1 MTLRRAADGDIAF
14 MMATERL
21 PGYDWYVG
29 QWDEATYREIMAD
42 PREGFLVGL
51 DAAGERCGFA
61 IFRHNGDRSQ
71 NLYLQRLAMV
81 APGNGLGRPMMHAL
95 MAWVFGETD
104 THRLW
109 LHVKDGNDRAVHI
122 YRNCG
127 FTIEGRLREAFI
139 TPKGQ
144 RSDALM
150 MSILRAEWPSVAA
163 SATT

>member
-1 MTLRRAADGDIAF
+1 MTLRRAAAGDIAF

-29 QWDEATYREIMAD
+29 RWDEAKYREIMAD
-42 PREGFLVGL
+42 PANGFLIGL
-51 DAAGERCGFA
+51 DAGGAPCGFA
-61 IFRHNGDRSQ
+61 ILRHNDDREQ

-81 APGNGLGRPMMHAL
+81 APGTGLGRPMLRAL
-95 MAWVFGETD
+95 LGWVFGETD

-109 LHVKDGNDRAVHI
+109 LYVKDGNDRARHV
-122 YRNCG
+122 YDSCG
-127 FTIEGRLREAFI
+127 FTTEGRLREAFV

-144 RSDALM
+144 RCDAFI
-150 MSILRAEWPSVAA
+150 MSILRAEWPFVAR